1 MADPKIYI
9 DVQDFTVKKI
19 FDKKYKA
26 VAEKCMKSVAMD
38 VINKDK
44 AFTMKKSGDIGP
56 IEYYLKGFVD
66 ELSMTGTGRA
76 GEMEVKIGSEFGK
89 GTREMI
95 STLPKT
101 KGSFKGLSAK
111 PDKDIEYLIDAVWAP
126 FVAKILKAIQ
136 TYNAKNA

>member
-1 MADPKIYI
+1 MADQKIYV

-19 FDKKYKA
+19 FDKKFKA
-26 VAEKCMKSVAMD
+26 NAEKYMKSVA
-38 VINKDK
+38 VAAINKDK
-44 AFTMKKSGDIGP
+44 AFTLKNSKDTGP
-56 IEYYLKGFVD
+56 IDYYIKGFID

-76 GEMEVKIGSEFGK
+76 GQMEVKISSEFGK
-89 GTREMI
+89 APREMI

-101 KGSFKGLSAK
+101 KGAFKGLSAK
-111 PDKDIEYLIDAVWAP
+111 PEKDIEYLIDAVWEP